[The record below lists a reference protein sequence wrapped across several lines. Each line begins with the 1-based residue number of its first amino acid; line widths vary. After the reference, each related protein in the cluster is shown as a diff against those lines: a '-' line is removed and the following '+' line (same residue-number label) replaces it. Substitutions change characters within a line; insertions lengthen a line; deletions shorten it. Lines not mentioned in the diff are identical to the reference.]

1 MAKEPKASLVFL
13 VINMYSTRALFKM
26 FKKGYDNALKG
37 HKIIY
42 KNWDDVRGIRDT
54 LRKRG
59 SGGVSGGNSVSGVS
73 EVSGIIITGSNY
85 FINNKE
91 HSIID
96 ESILRYRRSR
106 RSRCFRRF
114 RLPILAICYGFQ
126 YMVCRLG
133 SRGSRGSRSSV
144 ASSKNAFIKSNKV
157 GYMKY
162 NKSFSVSGSA
172 GVSSLPFN
180 IPKTKYFFYHRD
192 YIVKVPKDF
201 TVIKK
206 IKDKILMAYNSKK
219 NILGVQFHP
228 EKYKKSARVFFNAWI
243 SGCVLRK

>member
-13 VINMYSTRALFKM
+13 VINMYKDIELFNRL
-26 FKKGYDNALKG
+26 KKGYEYALKG
-37 HKIIY
+37 HKIIF
-42 KNWDDVRGIRDT
+42 KNWDDTEGIRDT
-54 LRKRG
+54 LRK
-59 SGGVSGGNSVSGVS
+59 SGSGGNSVSGVS
-73 EVSGIIITGSNY
+73 GVIITGSNY
-85 FINNKE
+85 FIKNKE

-96 ESILRYRRSR
+96 ESILRS
-106 RSRCFRRF
+106 

-126 YMVCRLG
+126 YMVSSEG
-133 SRGSRGSRSSV
+133 SRSSRASRSSRSSRSSV
-144 ASSKNAFIKSNKV
+144 ASSKNPFIKSNKA

-162 NKSFSVSGSA
+162 NRSFSVSDSGSTDA
-172 GVSSLPFN
+172 SSIPFN

-206 IKDKILMAYNSKK
+206 SKDKIVMAYNSKK

>member
-59 SGGVSGGNSVSGVS
+59 SGGVSG
-73 EVSGIIITGSNY
+73 IIITGSNY
-85 FINNKE
+85 FIKNKE

-96 ESILRYRRSR
+96 ESILRYR
-106 RSRCFRRF
+106 CFRRY

-126 YMVCRLG
+126 YMVSSRSSRS
-133 SRGSRGSRSSV
+133 SRGSRGSI
-144 ASSKNAFIKSNKV
+144 ASSKNSFIKSNKA

-162 NKSFSVSGSA
+162 NKSFSVSDSGGA
-172 GVSSLPFN
+172 AAPFN

-206 IKDKILMAYNSKK
+206 IKDKIVMAYNSKK

>member
-73 EVSGIIITGSNY
+73 GVSGVIITGSNY
-85 FINNKE
+85 FIKNKE

-96 ESILRYRRSR
+96 ESILRS
-106 RSRCFRRF
+106 

-126 YMVCRLG
+126 YMVS
-133 SRGSRGSRSSV
+133 SRSSRSSRSSV
-144 ASSKNAFIKSNKV
+144 ASSKNPFIKSNKA
-157 GYMKY
+157 GCMKY
-162 NKSFSVSGSA
+162 NRSFSVSDSGSA
-172 GVSSLPFN
+172 GASSIPFN

-206 IKDKILMAYNSKK
+206 CKDKIVMAYNSKK

>member
-1 MAKEPKASLVFL
+1 
-13 VINMYSTRALFKM
+13 MYKDIELFNR
-26 FKKGYDNALKG
+26 FKKGYEYALKG

-42 KNWDDVRGIRDT
+42 KNWDDVRGIRKV
-54 LRKRG
+54 LRGCVSGVSGVSGVRDG
-59 SGGVSGGNSVSGVS
+59 SGGTSVSGV
-73 EVSGIIITGSNY
+73 IISGSNY

-96 ESILRYRRSR
+96 ESILRCRRS
-106 RSRCFRRF
+106 

-133 SRGSRGSRSSV
+133 C
-144 ASSKNAFIKSNKV
+144 SSKNTFIKSNKA

-162 NKSFSVSGSA
+162 NKSFSVSDSGGSTDA
-172 GVSSLPFN
+172 SSIPFN

-206 IKDKILMAYNSKK
+206 SKDKIVMAYNSKK

>member
-42 KNWDDVRGIRDT
+42 KNWDDTEGIRDT
-54 LRKRG
+54 LRKG
-59 SGGVSGGNSVSGVS
+59 TSVS

-96 ESILRYRRSR
+96 ESILRSRRSR
-106 RSRCFRRF
+106 RHRRY

-126 YMVCRLG
+126 YMVSSEGSRS
-133 SRGSRGSRSSV
+133 SRGSRGSV
-144 ASSKNAFIKSNKV
+144 ASSKNSFIKSNKA

>member
-54 LRKRG
+54 LRK
-59 SGGVSGGNSVSGVS
+59 SGSGGNSVSGVS
-73 EVSGIIITGSNY
+73 GVIITGSNY
-85 FINNKE
+85 FIKNKE

-96 ESILRYRRSR
+96 ESILRS
-106 RSRCFRRF
+106 

-126 YMVCRLG
+126 YMV
-133 SRGSRGSRSSV
+133 SSEGSRSSRASRSSI
-144 ASSKNAFIKSNKV
+144 ASSKNPFIKSNKA

-162 NKSFSVSGSA
+162 NKSFSVSGSGGA
-172 GVSSLPFN
+172 AAPFN

-206 IKDKILMAYNSKK
+206 IKDKIVMAYNSKK